1 MKRLTMTICLICAT
15 LLYAAGQLISSSSL
29 VVTKT
34 NFSLPEIEPGYE
46 QSIDVGYDYLEE
58 DNTGLDLNYIG
69 GWRFNRMFFAGI
81 GTGLYFN
88 WYGAKSTG
96 FYVTP
101 YTYDYFRILNTP
113 TVNVP
118 LYAHAR
124 VYFTKKRCM
133 PFVGLSAGGLFSK
146 KGTFNCQNVMDDNAY
161 YETEYSTNR
170 FLLNVMVG
178 ASYRMTARSDLY
190 LSVGFKGKTQPYAD
204 NIDRYGFD
212 MKQKFLPGMD
222 AHIGF
227 TF

>member
-15 LLYAAGQLISSSSL
+15 LLYASGQLISSSSL

-81 GTGLYFN
+81 GTGLYFDWN
-88 WYGAKSTG
+88 GYNTTELYASS
-96 FYVTP
+96 Y
-101 YTYDYFRILNTP
+101 YASSEILNTP

-124 VYFTKKRCM
+124 IYFTKKRCM
-133 PFVGLSAGGLFSK
+133 PFVGLSVGGIFSSAGEAIISGYSSPM
-146 KGTFNCQNVMDDNAY
+146 N
-161 YETEYSTNR
+161 YSTNR
-170 FLLNVMVG
+170 FLLNVMAG
-178 ASYRMTARSDLY
+178 ASYRMTARSDFY
-190 LSVGFKGKTQPYAD
+190 LSVGFKGKTQPYAY